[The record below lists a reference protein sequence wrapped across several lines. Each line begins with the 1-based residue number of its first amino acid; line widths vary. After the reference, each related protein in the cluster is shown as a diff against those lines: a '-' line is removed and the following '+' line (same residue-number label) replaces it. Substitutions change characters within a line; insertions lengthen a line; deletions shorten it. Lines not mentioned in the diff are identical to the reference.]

1 LKDRK
6 IVLASGNKGKLR
18 ELHSMLSTLGV
29 DLISQHALGVDDAD
43 ETGLTFVENA
53 LIKARHACEITG
65 LPAIADDSG
74 IEVDALNGE
83 PGIYSARF
91 AATRGASFANRDEI
105 DAANNALLLE
115 RLEGVA
121 PAQRTARFQCV
132 IVLLKHAADPTP
144 LICQGTWDGLIL
156 NSAEGNNGFGYDPLF
171 FVPSHNCASAL
182 LDPNTKNAIS
192 HRGQALEQLRRCW
205 PSHL

>member
-1 LKDRK
+1 MNGTR
-6 IVLASGNKGKLR
+6 IVLASGNAGKLR
-18 ELHSMLSTLGV
+18 ELHKILSTLGV
-29 DLISQHALGVDDAD
+29 ELVSQRELGVDDAD

-91 AATRGASFANRDEI
+91 AAARGTNFANRDES
-105 DAANNALLLE
+105 DEANNALLLE
-115 RLEGVA
+115 RLHGVA

-132 IVLLKHAADPTP
+132 IVFLRHAADPTP
-144 LICQGTWDGLIL
+144 LICQGTWEGLIL
-156 NSAEGNNGFGYDPLF
+156 ESAEGGNGFGYDPLF
-171 FVPSHNCASAL
+171 FVPSHSCASAL
-182 LDPNTKNAIS
+182 LDSDTKNAIS

-205 PSHL
+205 PSPL

>member
-1 LKDRK
+1 MNDTR
-6 IVLASGNKGKLR
+6 IVLASGNAGKLR
-18 ELHSMLSTLGV
+18 ELHRILSTLGV
-29 DLISQHALGVDDAD
+29 DLVSQRELGVDDAD

-91 AATRGASFANRDEI
+91 AAARGTSFANRDES
-105 DAANNALLLE
+105 DEANNALLLE
-115 RLEGVA
+115 RLHGVA

-132 IVLLKHAADPTP
+132 
-144 LICQGTWDGLIL
+144 
-156 NSAEGNNGFGYDPLF
+156 
-171 FVPSHNCASAL
+171 
-182 LDPNTKNAIS
+182 
-192 HRGQALEQLRRCW
+192 
-205 PSHL
+205 

>member
-1 LKDRK
+1 MSNSR
-6 IVLASGNKGKLR
+6 IVLASGNAGKLR
-18 ELHSMLSTLGV
+18 ELHKILSTLGV
-29 DLISQHALGVDDAD
+29 ELVSQRELGVDDAD

-53 LIKARHACEITG
+53 LIKARHACEVTG

-91 AATRGASFANRDEI
+91 AAARGTNFANRDEI

-115 RLEGVA
+115 RLQGVA
-121 PAQRTARFQCV
+121 SAQRTARFQCV
-132 IVLLKHAADPTP
+132 IVFLRHAADPTP
-144 LICQGTWDGLIL
+144 LICQGTWEGLIL
-156 NSAEGNNGFGYDPLF
+156 ESAEGDNGFGYDPLF
-171 FVPSHNCASAL
+171 FVPSHGCASAL
-182 LDPNTKNAIS
+182 LDSDTKNAIS

>member
-1 LKDRK
+1 MKDTK
-6 IVLASGNKGKLR
+6 IVLASGNEGKLR
-18 ELHSMLSTLGV
+18 ELHSILSTLGV
-29 DLISQHALGVDDAD
+29 ELISQRALGVDDAD

-53 LIKARHACEITG
+53 LIKARHACEVTG

-74 IEVDALNGE
+74 IEVD
-83 PGIYSARF
+83 
-91 AATRGASFANRDEI
+91 EI

-115 RLEGVA
+115 RLQGVA
-121 PAQRTARFQCV
+121 PAQRTARFQCI

-144 LICQGTWDGLIL
+144 LICQGTWEGVIL
-156 NSAEGNNGFGYDPLF
+156 DSAEGTNGFGYDPLF

-182 LDPNTKNAIS
+182 LDPHIKNAIS

>member
-1 LKDRK
+1 MKDTK
-6 IVLASGNKGKLR
+6 IVLASGNEGKLR
-18 ELHSMLSTLGV
+18 ELHSILSTLGV
-29 DLISQHALGVDDAD
+29 ELISQRALGVDDAD

-53 LIKARHACEITG
+53 LIKARHACEVTG

-91 AATRGASFANRDEI
+91 AAARGTSFANRDEI

-115 RLEGVA
+115 RLQGVA
-121 PAQRTARFQCV
+121 PAQRTARFQCI

-144 LICQGTWDGLIL
+144 LICQGTWEGVIL
-156 NSAEGNNGFGYDPLF
+156 DSAEGTNGFGYDPLF

-182 LDPNTKNAIS
+182 LDPNIKNAIS